1 MNDVNEPARHHGRRT
16 DSRVDPGRRVAYNVL
31 HEVGAEG
38 AYANLAL
45 RTQLDTAQ
53 LTPSQ
58 AAWVTDAVNQ
68 TLRFRRPVDAIIDS
82 VHTGRGGE
90 LQWQVR
96 DILRLGTV
104 QLLLMS
110 TPTHSAVDESVKL
123 TRSVV
128 GDRPTGLVNALLR
141 AVSRHSWSE
150 WLDLIGARID
160 DDLLR
165 LGLITSHPDWMV
177 TALADVLRSSG
188 SEEELPALLHAN
200 NAPPPVT
207 LVLRPGLDTP
217 SPTGDN
223 SPTGE
228 WAAGKYSPY
237 ARRAPAG
244 SLATLS
250 GLKSGVIGVQDEGSQ
265 LVTLALAEATVTCS
279 DTEWLDMCAGPGGKF
294 ALLAAIARERT
305 LAGGQAPAVVGIE
318 VHEHRAHLARTAV
331 RAVKTVPGGRGVD
344 VRVEVADARERDSAS
359 RGASR
364 ILVDAPCTG
373 VGVVR
378 RRADV
383 RWRRS
388 LSDLATLTGLQSD
401 LLRAAV
407 HHVQPGGVIAYV
419 TCSPLLA
426 ETVGIVESVRRAHP
440 ELQPVT
446 SDRLEAIPG
455 SRDGD
460 YYRLW
465 PHRHD
470 TDGMFLALLHRTG

>member
-1 MNDVNEPARHHGRRT
+1 M
-16 DSRVDPGRRVAYNVL
+16 DPGRRVAYNVL

-45 RTQLDTAQ
+45 RTQLNAAQ
-53 LTPSQ
+53 LTPAQS
-58 AAWVTDAVNQ
+58 AWVTDAVNQ

-150 WLDLIGARID
+150 WLDLIGAGVD
-160 DDLLR
+160 DDLTR
-165 LGLITSHPDWMV
+165 LGLTTSHPDWMV

-188 SEEELPALLHAN
+188 SEEELTALLHAN
-200 NAPPPVT
+200 NASPPVT
-207 LVLRPGLDTP
+207 LVLRPGFDTLGP
-217 SPTGDN
+217 TDASRPTGDN
-223 SPTGE
+223 SPTHD

-250 GLKSGVIGVQDEGSQ
+250 GLKSGVVGVQDEGSQ
-265 LVTLALAEATVTCS
+265 LVTLALAEAPVACS

-294 ALLAAIARERT
+294 ALLAAIARERA

-318 VHEHRAHLARTAV
+318 LHEHRAHLARTAV
-331 RAVKTVPGGRGVD
+331 RAFKSVPGGRGVD

-388 LSDLATLTGLQSD
+388 VNDLATLTGLQSD
-401 LLRAAV
+401 LLRAAA
-407 HHVQPGGVIAYV
+407 HHVVPGGVIAYV

-446 SDRLEAIPG
+446 SDRLEVIPG

-470 TDGMFLALLHRTG
+470 TDGMFLALLRRTD